1 MNKIIENLINIAWT
15 ILFTFILSFYGLAQT
30 HYTIWLENPT
40 STCKTME
47 FDVMFSV
54 DSPTN
59 GVKLSGLSVGINYN
73 LPILNGGTLT
83 FAYLFGKTPAIN
95 NLVNPLNSVTAGHLR
110 IGSNPLTITNSID
123 IPVGTYSLGRYK
135 VTNSNSW
142 TQGSNALLWLQPT
155 NTGGKTISAVNSYPY
170 GATS

>member
-1 MNKIIENLINIAWT
+1 
-15 ILFTFILSFYGLAQT
+15 
-30 HYTIWLENPT
+30 
-40 STCKTME
+40 
-47 FDVMFSV
+47 MFSV
-54 DSPTN
+54 DSPSN
-59 GVKLSGLSVGINYN
+59 GVRLSGLSVGINYN

-170 GATS
+170 GATSALVASYTVANLGVTLNNTSTSTLSVMLNAAIAPSNLAC